1 MDTPLLLLL
10 LQIVDGVA
18 NKNSRSRKK
27 KKNSALKRKTL
38 LRSLKHINRT
48 HSNPRNTKNK
58 NKTKQKK
65 EEQGLPQKQKQK
77 EEQHLSQKQN

>member
-18 NKNSRSRKK
+18 NKNSTNRKK
-27 KKNSALKRKTL
+27 EKNSALKRKTL
-38 LRSLKHINRT
+38 PRSLRHINRT
-48 HSNPRNTKNK
+48 HSNPRNNKNK
-58 NKTKQKK
+58 NKTKQK

>member
-18 NKNSRSRKK
+18 NKNSTNRKNT
-27 KKNSALKRKTL
+27 KNSALKRKTL
-38 LRSLKHINRT
+38 PRSLKHINRT